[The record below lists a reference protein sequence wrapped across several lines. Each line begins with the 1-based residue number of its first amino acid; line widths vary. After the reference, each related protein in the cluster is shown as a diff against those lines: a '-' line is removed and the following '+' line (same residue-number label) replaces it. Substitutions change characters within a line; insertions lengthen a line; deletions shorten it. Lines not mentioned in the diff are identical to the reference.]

1 MRTLKDKKISEIDD
15 KIIMTE
21 PTLLFPDYMSISQV
35 FDVDSYYAGRIDL
48 ISLSVYNSADYVDQL
63 LKFNGISNP
72 FSIAEGDVL
81 YIPPIDVLRKTW
93 KKPGIGTSESN
104 VVRDRFV
111 ETKRL
116 PIKDQNR
123 LDYLKRKAALKPNGA
138 KEILPPNVLASDEK
152 NVIIENGTLTVGAAL
167 PSSADRTTALSSS
180 ADRTTAL
187 LTSNKAFPG
196 EIQKINTINTNNTN
210 NNA

>member
-1 MRTLKDKKISEIDD
+1 VE
-15 KIIMTE
+15 E
-21 PTLLFPDYMSISQV
+21 
-35 FDVDSYYAGRIDL
+35 YYAGRIDL
-48 ISLSVYNSADYVDQL
+48 ISLNVYNSADYVDQL

-72 FSIAEGDVL
+72 FSIAEGDIL
-81 YIPPIDVLRKTW
+81 YIPPMDVLNKTF
-93 KKPGIGTSESN
+93 KKPGIGMSESN

-116 PIKDQNR
+116 PIQDQNR

-138 KEILPPNVLASDEK
+138 KEILPPNVLPSDK
-152 NVIIENGTLTVGAAL
+152 QNVIIENGQLTVGAAL
-167 PSSADRTTALSSS
+167 PSS

-196 EIQKINTINTNNTN
+196 EIQKINTINNTN
-210 NNA
+210 KDA

>member
-1 MRTLKDKKISEIDD
+1 MKTLKNKKISEIDD

-35 FDVDSYYAGRIDL
+35 FPVDAYYAGRIDL

-72 FSIAEGDVL
+72 FSVAEGDIL
-81 YIPPIDVLRKTW
+81 YIPPMDVLQKTW
-93 KKPGIGTSESN
+93 KKPGVGLTDSN
-104 VVRDRFV
+104 VVRDRFI

-123 LDYLKRKAALKPNGA
+123 LEYLKRKAALKPNGA
-138 KEILPPNVLASDEK
+138 KEILPPNVLPSDK
-152 NVIIENGTLTVGAAL
+152 QNVTIENGQLIVGGVLPSSGNGL
-167 PSSADRTTALSSS
+167 PSSAN
-180 ADRTTAL
+180 RTTAL

-196 EIQKINTINTNNTN
+196 EIEKIQKINNNDNTG
-210 NNA
+210 A

>member
-1 MRTLKDKKISEIDD
+1 MKTLKNKKISEIDD

-21 PTLLFPDYMSISQV
+21 PTLLFPDYISISKV
-35 FDVDSYYAGRIDL
+35 FPVDSYYAGRIDL

-72 FSIAEGDVL
+72 FSVAEGDIL
-81 YIPPIDVLRKTW
+81 YIPPMDVLNKTF
-93 KKPGIGTSESN
+93 KKPGIGTAESN
-104 VVRDRFV
+104 VVRDRFI

-138 KEILPPNVLASDEK
+138 KEILPPNVLPSDK
-152 NVIIENGTLTVGAAL
+152 QNVIIENGQLTVGAAL
-167 PSSADRTTALSSS
+167 PSSADRTS
-180 ADRTTAL
+180 AL

-196 EIQKINTINTNNTN
+196 EIQKIETINNSNNMN
-210 NNA
+210 KGV

>member
-1 MRTLKDKKISEIDD
+1 MKTLKNKKISEIDD

-21 PTLLFPDYMSISQV
+21 PTLLFPDYMSISKV

-48 ISLSVYNSADYVDQL
+48 ISLNVYNSADYIDQL

-72 FSIAEGDVL
+72 FSIAEGDIL
-81 YIPPIDVLRKTW
+81 YIPPMDVLNKTF
-93 KKPGIGTSESN
+93 KKPGIDVKESN

-123 LDYLKRKAALKPNGA
+123 LDYLKRKAAQKSNGA
-138 KEILPPNVLASDEK
+138 KEILPPNVLPSDK
-152 NVIIENGTLTVGAAL
+152 QNVIIENGTLTVGAAL
-167 PSSADRTTALSSS
+167 PSSADRTS
-180 ADRTTAL
+180 AL
-187 LTSNKAFPG
+187 LTSNKAFP
-196 EIQKINTINTNNTN
+196 EEMQRINAINKDINNTN
-210 NNA
+210 TGV